1 MNWKQL
7 VSSTWSTDSWE
18 TTSWWVVK
26 GVMVWRPWDLAPEC
40 HLVKPLTC
48 SNDWFICAML
58 MMCVS
63 VPLSPS
69 VPQDKEV
76 DLEQVQ
82 QRFSG
87 LISDDDLSHKQLP
100 ASPLD
105 VSTLDVSAIC
115 QRQDSHDTMSPFPPG
130 ALSVPSLFSESG
142 AVSIAGRNMPLPLSS
157 STLPPPSRCKHRA
170 PNGGILHQSPIK
182 MPVKYQPVPSRAMD
196 TNHGTSIWHHDMTS
210 DMTSYSQKNSQSI
223 IRHSDKKKK
232 KHSTESP
239 LKHFTTTTTKLLTKV
254 MAPQRATSQSQ
265 TWYLLERTVLLY
277 WEREVSEFPWSEILT
292 LWNCTYL

>member
-1 MNWKQL
+1 
-7 VSSTWSTDSWE
+7 
-18 TTSWWVVK
+18 
-26 GVMVWRPWDLAPEC
+26 
-40 HLVKPLTC
+40 
-48 SNDWFICAML
+48 

-63 VPLSPS
+63 LPLSLS

-105 VSTLDVSAIC
+105 VSTLDVGTIC
-115 QRQDSHDTMSPFPPG
+115 QRQDSHDAMSPFPPG

-142 AVSIAGRNMPLPLSS
+142 AGGVASRNMPLPLSS

-196 TNHGTSIWHHDMTS
+196 TNHGTSIWHHNIKHDITQPKLS
-210 DMTSYSQKNSQSI
+210 SSAPSQ
-223 IRHSDKKKK
+223 
-232 KHSTESP
+232 
-239 LKHFTTTTTKLLTKV
+239 
-254 MAPQRATSQSQ
+254 
-265 TWYLLERTVLLY
+265 
-277 WEREVSEFPWSEILT
+277 
-292 LWNCTYL
+292 